1 MKTAAFV
8 FSAIIMAAP
17 SLAQDAATRSGAGRA
32 PTAQEIVDRIK
43 ANVGIP
49 WMAQTRDIFKAG
61 DPQTPVTGIAVT
73 MMATLAVLKR
83 AAANRQNLI
92 ITHEPTFY
100 DDADKFE
107 TVAQGEKDQVLA
119 EKRAFIEKNHLVIW
133 RFHDHQHRMQT
144 DQIELGNVHKL
155 GWEKFQDPANQY
167 FFTIPETTV
176 GKLADEVKKKFA
188 IAAVRA

>member
-49 WMAQTRDIFKAG
+49 WMAQTRDTFKAG

-73 MMATLAVLKR
+73 MMATMNVLQR
-83 AAANRQNLI
+83 AAANGQNMI
-92 ITHEPTFY
+92 ITHEPTFF
-100 DDADKFE
+100 DDPDKAE
-107 TVAQGEKDQVLA
+107 TVPQGEQDPVLA
-119 EKRAFIEKNHLVIW
+119 EKRRFIDEHHLVIW
-133 RFHDHQHRMQT
+133 RFHDHQHRMQP
-144 DQIELGNVHKL
+144 DQVEQGNARKL
-155 GWEKFQDPANQY
+155 GWE
-167 FFTIPETTV
+167 
-176 GKLADEVKKKFA
+176 
-188 IAAVRA
+188 